1 MSLVIGFDVSKKKL
15 AQAVFDGKKYE
26 ITEIDNTKTA
36 ITACIKR
43 YKSQLE
49 SVIMVMEAT
58 GTYHLKLATMLY
70 EAGFKVAVV
79 NPLIIKRYSEM
90 KMARVKTDFFD
101 AKQIAKYG
109 FDYCGELRLFT
120 PSSEAQQQMIK
131 ILRAMEDLEQT
142 TSQYR
147 NRIEA
152 LSQDPVTFEL
162 VASCYK
168 TVINEIAE
176 KMKKLNLALQQLMQE
191 HYADNAKLLQSIPGV
206 GPKTSAVIIAFFGE
220 FENFETSRQVI
231 SFCGT
236 NPSPKESGSSIKG
249 RGKISK
255 KGKKYLRK
263 QLYMSTVSA
272 AQHNN
277 SCKELYQRL
286 TKNGHENRQARV
298 AVINKLIRQIF
309 AIMKS
314 KKFYDENYNPL
325 CAQN

>member
-162 VASCYK
+162 VASCWK
-168 TVINEIAE
+168 I
-176 KMKKLNLALQQLMQE
+176 
-191 HYADNAKLLQSIPGV
+191 QS
-206 GPKTSAVIIAFFGE
+206 
-220 FENFETSRQVI
+220 N
-231 SFCGT
+231 
-236 NPSPKESGSSIKG
+236 
-249 RGKISK
+249 
-255 KGKKYLRK
+255 
-263 QLYMSTVSA
+263 
-272 AQHNN
+272 
-277 SCKELYQRL
+277 
-286 TKNGHENRQARV
+286 
-298 AVINKLIRQIF
+298 
-309 AIMKS
+309 
-314 KKFYDENYNPL
+314 
-325 CAQN
+325 